1 MTYFYPVLSTEAGLG
16 AVTPISTPILSA
28 SGFSQ
33 VERSKVGRSAI
44 LVNGKQLAAVCR
56 IKPLRRL
63 HCCALP
69 VLCWGGAGVPGI
81 GAAIQTVTR
90 STRRRGRAS
99 WYRLYRRIPPS
110 IVVIEKISLVD
121 SMPQS
126 LRTGGAVEP

>member
-69 VLCWGGAGVPGI
+69 VLCWGGAGVPGNPNFYPRPFRP
-81 GAAIQTVTR
+81 GFFLSCEKLAWEQ
-90 STRRRGRAS
+90 
-99 WYRLYRRIPPS
+99 S
-110 IVVIEKISLVD
+110 IHTLPD
-121 SMPQS
+121 
-126 LRTGGAVEP
+126 

>member
-69 VLCWGGAGVPGI
+69 VLCWGGAG
-81 GAAIQTVTR
+81 
-90 STRRRGRAS
+90 AS
-99 WYRLYRRIPPS
+99 ASPKFLPPS
-110 IVVIEKISLVD
+110 FGPRFFLSCGEAGLTAS
-121 SMPQS
+121 
-126 LRTGGAVEP
+126 R